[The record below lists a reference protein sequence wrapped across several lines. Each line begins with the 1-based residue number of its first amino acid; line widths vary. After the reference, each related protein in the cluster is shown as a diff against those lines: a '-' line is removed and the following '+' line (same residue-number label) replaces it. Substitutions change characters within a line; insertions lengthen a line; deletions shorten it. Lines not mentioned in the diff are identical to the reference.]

1 MKKETLVSIAERAE
15 CSISTVSR
23 VLSGNAAKYRISRRT
38 VERVMEEVRRCNYTP
53 SLLAKGL
60 RTNRTDTIGLLIP
73 NIENSFFSHA
83 AGIIIREARNYNYK
97 VVVVDTQEDE
107 RNERDGL
114 SALLAR
120 RVDGI
125 IAAPCGNDAP
135 LFTGVQRGGMPL
147 VLIDRYLPDAG
158 ELSYVTT
165 DNYRGAVMA
174 TEYLL
179 ENGHRRIAC
188 IQGTPHSMPVR
199 DRVRGFADTLRAR
212 GLGDRI
218 VVSGE
223 DFSVQNGYLETKLA
237 LAREERPT
245 AIFALSNLI
254 LLGVVKAVH
263 ESGLRIPDD
272 ISVVSFDDNMLFN
285 YLDPAITCIGQP
297 TDEIGKTKRTF
308 PFIERP
314 HTGVD
319 QIISGNK
326 FKRVTHISIITY
338 KRTDFKRKLKNR
350 SFYADKNLS
359 VGFRR
364 YDTPVPV
371 SFRKRRGLRARHKQV
386 FPLYPPLPHN
396 RRRTGTRAHRTDTH
410 LRE

>member
-1 MKKETLVSIAERAE
+1 MKKETLVSIAERSG

-23 VLSGNAAKYRISRRT
+23 VLSGNAAKYRISQRT
-38 VERVMEEVRRCNYTP
+38 VARVTEEVKRCNYTP

-73 NIENSFFSHA
+73 NIENSFF
-83 AGIIIREARNYNYK
+83 AGVAGVVIRESRNYNYK

-107 RNERDGL
+107 RNEQDGL

-120 RVDGI
+120 RVDGHRRRAVRRNAELFASVRR
-125 IAAPCGNDAP
+125 AAA
-135 LFTGVQRGGMPL
+135 L

-158 ELSYVTT
+158 MLSYVTT

-199 DRVRGFADTLRAR
+199 DRVRGFGDTLRAH

-218 VVSGE
+218 VVTGE

-297 TDEIGKTKRTF
+297 TDEIGTLAVKLLIRAIRE
-308 PFIERP
+308 PGAAP
-314 HTGVD
+314 SHLHLPPSL
-319 QIISGNK
+319 II
-326 FKRVTHISIITY
+326 R
-338 KRTDFKRKLKNR
+338 R
-350 SFYADKNLS
+350 SVRNL
-359 VGFRR
+359 
-364 YDTPVPV
+364 
-371 SFRKRRGLRARHKQV
+371 L
-386 FPLYPPLPHN
+386 L
-396 RRRTGTRAHRTDTH
+396 
-410 LRE
+410 

>member
-1 MKKETLVSIAERAE
+1 MKKETLVSIAERSG

-23 VLSGNAAKYRISRRT
+23 VLSGNAAKYRISQRT
-38 VERVMEEVRRCNYTP
+38 VARVTEEVKRCNYTP

-73 NIENSFFSHA
+73 NIENSFF
-83 AGIIIREARNYNYK
+83 AGVAGVVIRESRNYNYK

-107 RNERDGL
+107 RNEQDGL

-125 IAAPCGNDAP
+125 VAAPCGSNSE
-135 LFTGVQRGGMPL
+135 LFASVQEGGMPL

-158 ELSYVTT
+158 MLSYVTT

-188 IQGTPHSMPVR
+188 
-199 DRVRGFADTLRAR
+199 VRGFGDTLRAH

-218 VVSGE
+218 VVTGE

-297 TDEIGKTKRTF
+297 TDEIGTLAVKLLIRAVRE
-308 PFIERP
+308 PGAAP
-314 HTGVD
+314 SHLHLPPSL
-319 QIISGNK
+319 II
-326 FKRVTHISIITY
+326 R
-338 KRTDFKRKLKNR
+338 R
-350 SFYADKNLS
+350 SVRNL
-359 VGFRR
+359 
-364 YDTPVPV
+364 
-371 SFRKRRGLRARHKQV
+371 L
-386 FPLYPPLPHN
+386 L
-396 RRRTGTRAHRTDTH
+396 
-410 LRE
+410 

>member
-1 MKKETLVSIAERAE
+1 MKKETLVSIAERSG

-23 VLSGNAAKYRISRRT
+23 VLSGNAAKYRISQRT
-38 VERVMEEVRRCNYTP
+38 VARVTEEVKRCNYTP

-73 NIENSFFSHA
+73 NIENSFF
-83 AGIIIREARNYNYK
+83 AGVAGVVIRESRNYNYK

-107 RNERDGL
+107 RNEQDGL

-125 IAAPCGNDAP
+125 VAAPCGSNAE
-135 LFTGVQRGGMPL
+135 LFASVQEGGMPL

-158 ELSYVTT
+158 MLSYVTT

-199 DRVRGFADTLRAR
+199 DRVRGFGDTLRAH

-218 VVSGE
+218 VVTGE

-254 LLGVVKAVH
+254 LLGVVN

-297 TDEIGKTKRTF
+297 TDEIGTLAVKLLIRAVRE
-308 PFIERP
+308 PGAAP
-314 HTGVD
+314 SHLHLPPSL
-319 QIISGNK
+319 II
-326 FKRVTHISIITY
+326 R
-338 KRTDFKRKLKNR
+338 R
-350 SFYADKNLS
+350 SVRNL
-359 VGFRR
+359 
-364 YDTPVPV
+364 
-371 SFRKRRGLRARHKQV
+371 L
-386 FPLYPPLPHN
+386 L
-396 RRRTGTRAHRTDTH
+396 
-410 LRE
+410 

>member
-1 MKKETLVSIAERAE
+1 MKKETLVSIAERSG

-23 VLSGNAAKYRISRRT
+23 VLSGNAAKYRISQRT
-38 VERVMEEVRRCNYTP
+38 VARVTEEVKRCNYTP

-73 NIENSFFSHA
+73 NIENSFF
-83 AGIIIREARNYNYK
+83 AGVAGVVIRESRNYNYK

-107 RNERDGL
+107 RNEQDG
-114 SALLAR
+114 LLAR

-125 IAAPCGNDAP
+125 VAAPCGSNSE
-135 LFTGVQRGGMPL
+135 LFASVQEGGMPL

-158 ELSYVTT
+158 MLSYVTT

-199 DRVRGFADTLRAR
+199 DRVRGFGDTLRAH

-218 VVSGE
+218 VVTGE

-297 TDEIGKTKRTF
+297 TDEIGTLAVKLLIRAVRE
-308 PFIERP
+308 PGAAP
-314 HTGVD
+314 SHLHLPPSL
-319 QIISGNK
+319 II
-326 FKRVTHISIITY
+326 R
-338 KRTDFKRKLKNR
+338 R
-350 SFYADKNLS
+350 SVRNL
-359 VGFRR
+359 
-364 YDTPVPV
+364 
-371 SFRKRRGLRARHKQV
+371 L
-386 FPLYPPLPHN
+386 L
-396 RRRTGTRAHRTDTH
+396 
-410 LRE
+410 

>member
-1 MKKETLVSIAERAE
+1 MKKETLVSIAERSG

-23 VLSGNAAKYRISRRT
+23 VLSGNAAKYRISQRT
-38 VERVMEEVRRCNYTP
+38 VARVTEEVKRCNYTP

-73 NIENSFFSHA
+73 NIENSFF
-83 AGIIIREARNYNYK
+83 AGVAGVVIRESRNYNYK

-107 RNERDGL
+107 RNEQDGL

-125 IAAPCGNDAP
+125 VAAPCGSNSE
-135 LFTGVQRGGMPL
+135 LFASVQEGGMPL

-158 ELSYVTT
+158 MLSYVTT

-199 DRVRGFADTLRAR
+199 DRVRGFGDTLRAH

-218 VVSGE
+218 VVTGE

-237 LAREERPT
+237 LAPGGAAHGDLRLEQPNSARGGEGGARVGPADSRRHFGRFVRRQHAFQLPRSGDHLHRPADGRDRHAGREAAHSRRPR
-245 AIFALSNLI
+245 ARRGAFAPAPAAVADHPP
-254 LLGVVKAVH
+254 LGAQPAAV
-263 ESGLRIPDD
+263 R
-272 ISVVSFDDNMLFN
+272 
-285 YLDPAITCIGQP
+285 
-297 TDEIGKTKRTF
+297 
-308 PFIERP
+308 
-314 HTGVD
+314 
-319 QIISGNK
+319 
-326 FKRVTHISIITY
+326 
-338 KRTDFKRKLKNR
+338 KRK
-350 SFYADKNLS
+350 
-359 VGFRR
+359 
-364 YDTPVPV
+364 
-371 SFRKRRGLRARHKQV
+371 
-386 FPLYPPLPHN
+386 
-396 RRRTGTRAHRTDTH
+396 AHRIYPGYCLIRVCLMPEPACRIFQDQFIFGQFNIK
-410 LRE
+410 

>member
-1 MKKETLVSIAERAE
+1 MKKETLVSIAERSG

-23 VLSGNAAKYRISRRT
+23 VLSGNAAKYRISQRT
-38 VERVMEEVRRCNYTP
+38 VARVTEEVKRCNYTP

-73 NIENSFFSHA
+73 NIENSFF
-83 AGIIIREARNYNYK
+83 AGVAGVVIRESRNYNYK

-107 RNERDGL
+107 RNEQDGL

-125 IAAPCGNDAP
+125 VAAPCGSNSE
-135 LFTGVQRGGMPL
+135 LCGMPL

-158 ELSYVTT
+158 MLSYVTT

-199 DRVRGFADTLRAR
+199 DRVRGFGDTLRAH

-218 VVSGE
+218 VVTGE

-297 TDEIGKTKRTF
+297 TDEIGTLAVKLLIRAVRE
-308 PFIERP
+308 PGAAP
-314 HTGVD
+314 SHLHLPPSL
-319 QIISGNK
+319 II
-326 FKRVTHISIITY
+326 R
-338 KRTDFKRKLKNR
+338 R
-350 SFYADKNLS
+350 SVRNL
-359 VGFRR
+359 
-364 YDTPVPV
+364 
-371 SFRKRRGLRARHKQV
+371 L
-386 FPLYPPLPHN
+386 L
-396 RRRTGTRAHRTDTH
+396 
-410 LRE
+410 

>member
-1 MKKETLVSIAERAE
+1 MKKETLVSIAERSG

-23 VLSGNAAKYRISRRT
+23 VLSGNAAKYRISQRT
-38 VERVMEEVRRCNYTP
+38 VARVTEEVKRCNYTP

-73 NIENSFFSHA
+73 NIENSFF
-83 AGIIIREARNYNYK
+83 AGVAGVVIRESRNYNYK
-97 VVVVDTQEDE
+97 VVVVVDTQEDE
-107 RNERDGL
+107 RNEQDGL

-125 IAAPCGNDAP
+125 VAAPCGSNSE
-135 LFTGVQRGGMPL
+135 LFASVQEGGMPL

-158 ELSYVTT
+158 MLSYVTT

-199 DRVRGFADTLRAR
+199 DRVRGFGDTLRAH

-218 VVSGE
+218 VVTGE

-297 TDEIGKTKRTF
+297 TDEIGTLAVKLLIRAVRE
-308 PFIERP
+308 PGAAP
-314 HTGVD
+314 SHLHLPPSL
-319 QIISGNK
+319 II
-326 FKRVTHISIITY
+326 R
-338 KRTDFKRKLKNR
+338 R
-350 SFYADKNLS
+350 SVRNL
-359 VGFRR
+359 
-364 YDTPVPV
+364 
-371 SFRKRRGLRARHKQV
+371 L
-386 FPLYPPLPHN
+386 L
-396 RRRTGTRAHRTDTH
+396 
-410 LRE
+410 